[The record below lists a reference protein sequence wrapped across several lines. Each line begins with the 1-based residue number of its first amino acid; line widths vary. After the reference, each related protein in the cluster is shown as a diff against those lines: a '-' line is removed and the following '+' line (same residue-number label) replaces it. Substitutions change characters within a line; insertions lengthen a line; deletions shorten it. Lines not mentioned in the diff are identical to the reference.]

1 MNKQLGFL
9 LIAVLFNGSQTAVIC
24 PPATVYSPCSCDE
37 YKGNSATIELNC
49 GGKNVDDTRMSAILD
64 ALFTTGGA
72 SPVASLN
79 LWTNKLTR
87 VPSQLPR
94 FTQLV
99 SVDLN
104 SNTIRSLPTGAF
116 KFTSSL
122 IDLYLES
129 NLLAIVEPDAFQ
141 GDYGSKTIV
150 WMSSNSL
157 TRFESSAF
165 QSLLETLLAKGSG
178 NAFINI
184 FNSKLS
190 KTINIADSN
199 LISINRCHR
208 LRN

>member
-9 LIAVLFNGSQTAVIC
+9 LIALLFNGSQSAVIC
-24 PPATVYSPCSCDE
+24 PPATAYSPCSCDE

-64 ALFTTGGA
+64 ALLTTGGA
-72 SPVASLN
+72 TPVASFN

-116 KFTSSL
+116 MFPAAKEVVRSNALHKMDSIPIPSRVQVITSAL
-122 IDLYLES
+122 MA
-129 NLLAIVEPDAFQ
+129 LL
-141 GDYGSKTIV
+141 
-150 WMSSNSL
+150 
-157 TRFESSAF
+157 
-165 QSLLETLLAKGSG
+165 TLS
-178 NAFINI
+178 
-184 FNSKLS
+184 
-190 KTINIADSN
+190 
-199 LISINRCHR
+199 
-208 LRN
+208 